1 MSNLAWWCQVSRRTE
16 CHLGG
21 GKFEKADGP
30 LQRPD
35 STHKL
40 GMPCVSRSV
49 CGHVY
54 DCSAAFSQPDLG
66 GDPFCFLEM
75 SQCSSQC
82 IYERSFQCIYHIE
95 SRTASYSKLDL
106 FIYLCLYKTTWAS
119 FSFFSCFWNYGEK
132 YVING
137 FVWSLNR
144 IMGEDAQTVII
155 QRLSTAFWCQVA
167 TAYIQRSGKVWSIN
181 KWLLWAGS
189 L

>member
-40 GMPCVSRSV
+40 AMPCVSMSV
-49 CGHVY
+49 CGHAY

-75 SQCSSQC
+75 SQCSTQC
-82 IYERSFQCIYHIE
+82 IYERSFRCIYPIE

-106 FIYLCLYKTTWAS
+106 FFLQIKRH
-119 FSFFSCFWNYGEK
+119 EH
-132 YVING
+132 
-137 FVWSLNR
+137 
-144 IMGEDAQTVII
+144 
-155 QRLSTAFWCQVA
+155 LSVFYWFL
-167 TAYIQRSGKVWSIN
+167 KVWGKTCY
-181 KWLLWAGS
+181 KWVCIES
-189 L
+189 E